1 TRIRPLVSLA
11 IRDLKSMDLSVS
23 IATDIDA

>member
-1 TRIRPLVSLA
+1 PLVSLA

>member
-1 TRIRPLVSLA
+1 RPLVSLA